1 MLEYPCKRQPLM
13 TEAVAFGARLKAKR
27 RRRWTR
33 RWLSGGMERR
43 LFSATTMLARLA
55 RHLALMSVLS
65 VVIASMT
72 AHAHDWWALRRAQ
85 ECLALS
91 EAAATAGDLDT
102 SRHHYRDALFRLEWS
117 SVSHGSAQSGSAAFS
132 RLLRLPT
139 IALLGGGSWDAVKH
153 RLRDIAAT
161 LRAKTLEN
169 AKSPRDSSL

>member
-1 MLEYPCKRQPLM
+1 M
-13 TEAVAFGARLKAKR
+13 TQTSAFSARPKVNR
-27 RRRWTR
+27 RHRWTR
-33 RWLSGGMERR
+33 RWSGGGIQRR
-43 LFSATTMLARLA
+43 ISSTATALSRLA
-55 RHLALMSVLS
+55 RRLALVSVLS
-65 VVIASMT
+65 VVIAALT

-117 SVSHGSAQSGSAAFS
+117 SVSYGSAESGIAAFS
-132 RLLRLPT
+132 RLLRLPA
-139 IALLGGGSWDAVKH
+139 IALLGGGSWDAVKQ

-169 AKSPRDSSL
+169 AEPP